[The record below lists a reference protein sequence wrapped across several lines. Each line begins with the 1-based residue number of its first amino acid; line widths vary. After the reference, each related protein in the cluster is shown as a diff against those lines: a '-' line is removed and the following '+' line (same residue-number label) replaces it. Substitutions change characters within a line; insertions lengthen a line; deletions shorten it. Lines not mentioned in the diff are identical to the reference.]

1 MQRDLVLRWI
11 ESMAKLIRA
20 LLRRGDAPS
29 LEAAQD
35 QLENAAREYLGPMAD
50 LARRLEPASVA
61 EILADPYRIYG
72 YAHLVALESA
82 VARALGRRDEADRL
96 AARGVALGELAIE
109 RHGNAPPEWTT
120 WVAAAQAGPEWETAE
135 EPPPSE

>member
-20 LLRRGDAPS
+20 FLRRGDVPS

-35 QLENAAREYLGPMAD
+35 QLDNAAREYLGPMAD

-72 YAHLVALESA
+72 YAHLLALESA
-82 VARALGRRDEADRL
+82 VVRALGRSDDADRL
-96 AARGVALGELAIE
+96 GARAVALGDLAIE
-109 RHGNAPPEWTT
+109 RHGDAPPEWTA
-120 WVAAAQAGPEWETAE
+120 WVAAAREGLRA
-135 EPPPSE
+135 